1 MLVFTVSRRIKN
13 NNKKRKLENEQ
24 YFTKVSNNGNANEK
38 VSEEPHD
45 IMSELDWTGMGEAIL
60 VTLRSNDTTST
71 RTSLKK

>member
-1 MLVFTVSRRIKN
+1 MVFTVSRRIKN

-45 IMSELDWTGMGEAIL
+45 IMSELDWTGMGGGNISDFKIQRHDVNENVA
-60 VTLRSNDTTST
+60 
-71 RTSLKK
+71 

>member
-24 YFTKVSNNGNANEK
+24 YFTKVSNNGNANEN

-45 IMSELDWTGMGEAIL
+45 IMSELDWTGMGGDNISDFKIQRHDVNENVA
-60 VTLRSNDTTST
+60 
-71 RTSLKK
+71 